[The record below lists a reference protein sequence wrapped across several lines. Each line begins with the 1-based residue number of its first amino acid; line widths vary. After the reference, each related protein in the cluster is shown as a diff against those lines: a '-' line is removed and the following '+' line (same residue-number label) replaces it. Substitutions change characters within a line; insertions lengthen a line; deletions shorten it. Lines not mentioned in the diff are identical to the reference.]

1 MAPLRREPFHSFIK
15 VYGNGHSVFGA
26 LGAGPAS
33 GRRPAGLPSR
43 LFRADGPTGGG
54 SAVSASFV
62 PSAAPSCPFRR
73 RNELRYDNPWGNGC
87 LTPDQT
93 KVVSL
98 PSPQGCVGLRRTGA
112 DLHVNTEPGE
122 RLPASVELDG
132 LRLLRRQIR
141 AGLRRRRGGFVGHG
155 SGSGDDSQ
163 GPPGDCP
170 QRGADGPHPTP
181 WRRSAR
187 IQQDQPGIQAALEAL
202 VDPLTRGD
210 PTSPLRWT
218 CKSRAKL
225 AAALTEQGWRVSS
238 TTVGRLLHRLGY
250 RLQSPRKRQ
259 GIWLPRGCERHAS
272 KSGVNAEGDGG

>member
-1 MAPLRREPFHSFIK
+1 MAPLRREPFHSSIK

-33 GRRPAGLPSR
+33 GRRPARLPSR
-43 LFRADGPTGGG
+43 LFPADGPTGGG
-54 SAVSASFV
+54 NAGSASFV
-62 PSAAPSCPFRR
+62 PSDAPSSPFRC
-73 RNELRYDNPWGNGC
+73 RNELRYDNPCGNGC

-98 PSPQGCVGLRRTGA
+98 PSPRDCVGLRRTGA
-112 DLHVNTEPGE
+112 DLRVDTEPGE

-210 PTSPLRWT
+210 PTSPLRWRVQE
-218 CKSRAKL
+218 SREAGGGADRAGVAGEFRPL
-225 AAALTEQGWRVSS
+225 GAGCCTAWATGCNRRANDRVF
-238 TTVGRLLHRLGY
+238 GY
-250 RLQSPRKRQ
+250 RVGASGTPRR
-259 GIWLPRGCERHAS
+259 A
-272 KSGVNAEGDGG
+272 A